1 MSDVVLDVQGLDASY
16 GATLIVRG
24 ITMQVRAGELVT
36 IIGPNGSGKS
46 TVIKSIFGLTQIEG
60 GSISLNGVA
69 TTGLG
74 TDRLVQLGIGY
85 VPQAA
90 NVFPTLT
97 VRENVEMGAYSM
109 SGNIGGRVNEMR
121 ELFPV
126 LDERWGSK
134 AGHLSGGQRQML
146 ALARALVTDPQVLLL
161 DEPTAGLAPQI
172 VDQVLTRVS
181 EINERGVSILLVE
194 QNAVKALKRSD
205 RAYVLARGRNYFE
218 DSADALLENPD
229 IGKVFL
235 GLSNTSGTGA
245 ELEDYS
251 ADDDDDDGVP
261 SVVGGLEPDADSRD
275 RRGESR

>member
-1 MSDVVLDVQGLDASY
+1 MANGNGIAHADSDVVLDVRDLDASY

-24 ITMQVRAGELVT
+24 VSMQVRSGELVT

-60 GSISLNGVA
+60 GSIALDGRD
-69 TTGLG
+69 TTGLD

-97 VRENVEMGAYSM
+97 VRENIEMGAYSM
-109 SGNIGGRVNEMR
+109 SGNTGDRVHEMR
-121 ELFPV
+121 GLFPV
-126 LDERWGSK
+126 LEERWGSQ

-146 ALARALVTDPQVLLL
+146 ALARALVTDPKMLLL

-172 VDQVLTRVS
+172 VDQVLTQVA
-181 EINERGVSILLVE
+181 EINQRGVSILLVE
-194 QNAVKALKRSD
+194 QNAVKALERSD

-218 DSADALLENPD
+218 DTADALLSNPD

-235 GLSNTSGTGA
+235 GLSNTSGTDD
-245 ELEDYS
+245 EED
-251 ADDDDDDGVP
+251 D
-261 SVVGGLEPDADSRD
+261 EPGHRREDSRD
-275 RRGESR
+275 DSGAT